1 MLKFFRKIRHN
12 LIMNRKIGTYFKYA
26 IGEILLVVVGILI
39 AVQIDNW
46 NEEKNERR
54 ILDDIL
60 QSIANGVQTDIRE
73 LNLLSTARTNIVK
86 KVETLRYDEK
96 FDTKSTINIEEAS
109 FVNFA
114 FTNILN
120 TIHLNTN
127 ITAYES
133 FKNSIYFGKIQG
145 TDLALLLETYYKSAA
160 KIREREDQYNLS
172 VEKLSQEWFAH
183 YKNNEANLF
192 LTPWNAGDF
201 AIVGSRFLEIA
212 KDPRTHAIWESGL
225 GEGAILKAYEEQ
237 ILMGKKLVEM
247 IRNSETTFDQ
257 QTILEFSGILFTFGD
272 AEIVSLL
279 IDGEVPTGFD
289 LRYAASGL
297 FPNYIEQQKGY
308 VAIKYPPNKYKWAS
322 AYFYVNALYGRV
334 NEMDFTAYSKVM
346 IEMKGEAGGETFEIG
361 M

>member
-1 MLKFFRKIRHN
+1 
-12 LIMNRKIGTYFKYA
+12 MNRKIGTYFKYA

-279 IDGEVPTGFD
+279 IDGEVPT
-289 LRYAASGL
+289 
-297 FPNYIEQQKGY
+297 
-308 VAIKYPPNKYKWAS
+308 
-322 AYFYVNALYGRV
+322 
-334 NEMDFTAYSKVM
+334 
-346 IEMKGEAGGETFEIG
+346 
-361 M
+361 